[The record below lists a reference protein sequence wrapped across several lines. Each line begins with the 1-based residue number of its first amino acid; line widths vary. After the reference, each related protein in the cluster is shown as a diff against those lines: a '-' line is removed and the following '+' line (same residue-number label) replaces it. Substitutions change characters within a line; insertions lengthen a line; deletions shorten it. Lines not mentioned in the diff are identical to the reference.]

1 MYNNIIKVHSF
12 HEDFHFVF
20 ISTIMSVITIKATLP
35 LAFTNPLST
44 YVATSMPIT
53 AGTEQEQIF
62 DVLQII

>member
-1 MYNNIIKVHSF
+1 
-12 HEDFHFVF
+12 
-20 ISTIMSVITIKATLP
+20 MSVITIKATLP